1 MQVADTLGNQS
12 TFTTAWQPVCPV
24 TATFQQP
31 LNANCKTICYTSQS
45 SKKVERKKEKNTEWA
60 FNCSISTV
68 KT

>member
-31 LNANCKTICYTSQS
+31 LNANCKTICYKSQS
-45 SKKVERKKEKNTEWA
+45 SKKVERKKKNTEWA